1 MWRLRR
7 CSAMSER
14 EPREDWD
21 MNRDGGGA
29 WERERRT
36 PTSADR
42 IRAAAREAGRKAVRV
57 FGKGRRD

>member
-1 MWRLRR
+1 
-7 CSAMSER
+7 MSER